1 MSASRS
7 EAIKARAAQRQNEVS
22 DPKVSAWVSAHAGSG
37 KTHLLVNRIIR
48 LMLAGAAP
56 ERILCLTYTRAAAAE
71 MKQRLFKTLSGW
83 ITLDDEALR
92 HAIRAMTN
100 GEIRLQGDELARARS
115 LFARALETPGGLK
128 AQTIHAFCERLL
140 QAFPVEAGMTPGFEV
155 LDEAASATLL
165 AEARARVL
173 SGMSAQDDASRRK
186 MADDLAIITAHVSEQ
201 GFDELLTRV
210 IGHRLLLRRL
220 AQEPQRRAFLFSRL
234 RKLLGLSEEQDPSTI
249 MEEWF
254 ASLDRDFL
262 RRAAKILQ
270 ASDKTTNRD
279 QGARLQ
285 RMLEAARPLEA
296 HEAAREFF
304 LKKDGDP
311 KSDAKLLTRLLARDN
326 PQLARDLFDARD
338 EFVLFMDYLKSARL
352 YQANKALLNIG
363 LAVIGEYD
371 RAKARA
377 GLCDYDDLID
387 ATLRL
392 LSDDNISAAWVRYR
406 LDGGLD
412 HVLVDEAQDTAPE
425 QWEIIA
431 ALTEEFHAGE
441 GIEHLMERTIFAV
454 GDYKQSIYS
463 FQGAQPD
470 SFIIMRDYF
479 AHRAQEAGRI
489 MRDLQMNTSF
499 RSVPPVLRAVDMVFG
514 SGDVDFGQQQGKMPP
529 HEPVRSGDGG
539 LVELWP
545 LEEPPHRPARKNPW
559 QAPGKLDFIE
569 KPRLRLAR
577 RIAATIR
584 RWLDDGEILVSEN
597 RPIRPGDILI
607 LLRTR
612 SDFMDAI
619 IAALK
624 QRNIKVAG
632 ADRLKV
638 TGHIAVQDMMALGRF
653 LLLPDDDLSL
663 ACVLK
668 SPLCARDDG
677 EPFDDDDLLALRTSS
692 APGRSLWR
700 QLCDWP
706 AASRA
711 AQALRE
717 WRDMAGFVPP
727 YELFAHILGRHGRRA
742 AFISRLGQEA
752 EEPLDAFLDLARAF
766 EREHAPSLT
775 GFLEYLEIS
784 EPEIKRDMEEGHG
797 EVRVMTVHGAKGLQ
811 ANVVFLPDTCSIP
824 DARKLDYIIVPPSGE
839 EGEETPLWTFN
850 QSERSQTAQR
860 MVDWTVQRNR
870 QEYYRLL
877 YVAMTR
883 ARDRLYIGGVGDP
896 DKLKPESWYGRIAS
910 HLQRPEYAVKGPDG
924 RVCCWRLQEPQRA
937 RPQDK
942 AEIAKTPPPPLPAW
956 AREMPR
962 AEPAPGQW
970 LAPSRLGREEEQETP
985 PASAALSPLGARE
998 EKRFRRGLMIH
1009 KLLQFLPAIAPG
1021 ERRKTA
1027 IGWLS
1032 APAQGFT
1039 AEEAEQLFA
1048 EAAAILDDPGLAPL
1062 FGPGSRAE
1070 APFAARLTD
1079 ASGAEFLVS
1088 GQIDR
1093 LVVGENEIIVAD
1105 YKTSRPAP
1113 ASIEDVPQEY
1123 IRQLSTYRLAMQS
1136 LWPGRPVRAVL
1147 IWTATPSWMEITPED
1162 L

>member
-1 MSASRS
+1 MSANRS
-7 EAIKARAAQRQNEVS
+7 EAIKERASRRQNEVS

-56 ERILCLTYTRAAAAE
+56 EHILCLTYTRAAAAE

-92 HAIRAMTN
+92 QAIRAMTN
-100 GEIRLQGDELARARS
+100 GEIRLQGDELRRARS

-140 QAFPVEAGMTPGFEV
+140 QAFPVEAGVTPGFEV
-155 LDEAASATLL
+155 LDEAASAALL

-173 SGMSAQDDASRRK
+173 SGVSAQDGAARRR
-186 MADDLAIITAHVSEQ
+186 MADDLAIITAHASEPD
-201 GFDELLTRV
+201 FDELLTRV
-210 IGHRLLLRRL
+210 IGHRLVLRRL
-220 AQEPQRRAFLFSRL
+220 AHDPQGRASLLARL
-234 RKLLGLSEEQDPSTI
+234 RQLLGISGEQDDSAI

-254 ASLDRDFL
+254 ASLDRAFL
-262 RRAAKILQ
+262 RRAAEILQ
-270 ASDKTTNRD
+270 ASDKATNRD
-279 QGARLQ
+279 QGARLV
-285 RMLEAARPLEA
+285 RMLEAATPLEA
-296 HEAAREFF
+296 YEAACDFF
-304 LKKDGDP
+304 LKKDGNP
-311 KSDAKLLTRLLARDN
+311 KSDIKILTRLLARDN
-326 PQLARDLFDARD
+326 PRLARELFAARE
-338 EFVLFMDYLKSARL
+338 EFVIFVEYLKSVRL
-352 YQANKALLNIG
+352 YHANKALLDIG

-377 GLCDYDDLID
+377 GLSDYDDLID

-441 GIEHLMERTIFAV
+441 GIGHLLERTIFAV

-470 SFIIMRDYF
+470 AFFQMRDHF
-479 AHRAQEAGRI
+479 SRKARQAGKT

-514 SGDVDFGQQQGKMPP
+514 SGDLDFGDTSGGMPP
-529 HEPVRSGDGG
+529 HEPVRAGDGG

-545 LEEPPHRPARKNPW
+545 LEEPPQGPARKNPW
-559 QAPGKLDFIE
+559 QPPGKLDFIE

-577 RIAATIR
+577 RIAGTIR
-584 RWLDDGEILVSEN
+584 RWLDDGEILESEN
-597 RPIRPGDILI
+597 RPIRPDDILI

-624 QRNIKVAG
+624 QRGIKVAG

-692 APGRSLWR
+692 SRGDSLWR
-700 QLCDWP
+700 QLRDWP
-706 AASRA
+706 AASRTV
-711 AQALRE
+711 QALRE
-717 WRDMAGFVPP
+717 WRGMAGFVPP
-727 YELFAHILGRHGRRA
+727 YELFANILGRHGRRA

-811 ANVVFLPDTCSIP
+811 ANVVFLPDTCSVP
-824 DARKLDYIIVPPSGE
+824 DASKLKYILVPPMEE

-850 QSERSQTAQR
+850 KDERSLTAQR
-860 MVDWTVQRNR
+860 MVDRTLEKNR

-896 DKLKPESWYGRIAS
+896 DKLKPESWYARIAS
-910 HLQRPEYAVKGPDG
+910 HLQKETFAITGPDG
-924 RVCCWRLQEPQRA
+924 QVCCWRLQEQQRA
-937 RPQDK
+937 RTEAAK
-942 AEIAKTPPPPLPAW
+942 AGTEAAVPPLPAW

-962 AEPAPGQW
+962 PEPGPGQW
-970 LAPSRLGREEEQETP
+970 LAPSRLGREEGQENP
-985 PASAALSPLGARE
+985 PASAVLSPLGTRE

-1009 KLLQFLPAIAPG
+1009 KLLQFLPGMAPR

-1027 IGWLS
+1027 IGWLT
-1032 APAQGFT
+1032 APAQGFSLR
-1039 AEEAEQLFA
+1039 EAEKLLA
-1048 EAAAILDDPGLAPL
+1048 EVAAILDDPRLAPL

-1079 ASGAEFLVS
+1079 ASGAEILVS

-1113 ASIEDVPQEY
+1113 AGIEDVPEEY
-1123 IRQLSTYRLAMQS
+1123 IRQLSTYRQAMQG

-1147 IWTATPSWMEITPED
+1147 IWTATPSWMEIPPER